1 MPALVPVPGVGLPP
15 EVPSTPET
23 QTPVDWRAAFRGLAL
38 LSSTGLV
45 TTKQVSRWVEQ
56 LNEHVDPRAGEELA
70 RIFNQTRS
78 GWMQE
83 FMG

>member
-1 MPALVPVPGVGLPP
+1 MSKLVPVSGVKLPEEAP
-15 EVPSTPET
+15 PTPET

-45 TTKQVSRWVEQ
+45 TTQQVSHWVDQ
-56 LNEHVDPRAGEELA
+56 LNKNVDPRAGEELA

-78 GWMQE
+78 KWVQE